1 MLKSGIQTEKIME
14 KEKMFKKLLTA
25 VMIVVFAGSAVAFA
39 GSADA
44 KISQKKVK
52 VDHSSKRALV
62 RSYVEAIK
70 AKDADA
76 IWECCSEPTRKQM
89 DELCKRINP
98 DLTQAKKMF
107 VESGHKLMAEE
118 LKKHDSMEKF
128 IDTGVKEMEKE
139 NVFVNVNGKWYLQF
153 Q

>member
-1 MLKSGIQTEKIME
+1 ME
-14 KEKMFKKLLTA
+14 KEKMFRKLLTA
-25 VMIVVFAGSAVAFA
+25 VMIAVFAGSAVAFA

-70 AKDADA
+70 AQDADA
-76 IWECCSEPTRKQM
+76 IWECFSEPTRKQM

-107 VESGHKLMAEE
+107 VGNGHKLMAEE
-118 LKKHDSMEKF
+118 LKKYGSMEKL
-128 IDTGVKEMEKE
+128 IDAGVKEMEKD
-139 NVFVNVNGKWYLQF
+139 NAFVKVNGKWYLQF

>member
-1 MLKSGIQTEKIME
+1 ME

-25 VMIVVFAGSAVAFA
+25 VMIAVFAGSAVAFA

-62 RSYVEAIK
+62 KSSIEASL

-76 IWECCSEPTRKQM
+76 LWECFSEPTRKQM

-107 VESGHKLMAEE
+107 VGNGHKLMAEE
-118 LKKHDSMEKF
+118 LKKYGSMEKL
-128 IDTGVKEMEKE
+128 IDAGVKEMEKD
-139 NVFVNVNGKWYLQF
+139 NAFVKVNGKWYLQF